1 MIGERTSR
9 GPAIGARPQF
19 PVRAWLLA
27 RERQHELVFELVVA
41 VAVGLVTFALRAVSV
56 AHAFE
61 VHVDEAIY
69 VRISENVAHSLR
81 LSYDINGPGPFF
93 LHPPLFFVIEAAY
106 LRILA
111 PSGDAVQQI
120 LGVRYL
126 AAIFGGLSGA
136 ALLMLVRRVAG
147 WPAAL
152 AAVGVFAI
160 EPFAIRM
167 DSRNFLEP
175 SAMFWVLLGVTLV
188 LTAVRL
194 RGRRRHD
201 VHWSTPAAGLA
212 FGAALLTNE
221 PAAFVTLVP
230 LALCAVSGLV
240 RRRDAAL
247 VAAVAL
253 GIYAVYPIVVYL
265 TGNFGDFKAQKLA
278 GLGRFAGVMV
288 VTGFNGKAGPSF
300 LHAVL
305 SSWRE
310 FAPTYGLL
318 ALGTVGTA
326 WLLFQEHRRARLVAL
341 WAASAY
347 ALQAYSVLFGTNEE
361 QYFYYVDVLAII
373 AVVVAGTILLQ
384 ALRGGHDGKR
394 RRLWPLRWMPLAPLA
409 PPRVAPYA
417 WRRRGTCAAAAL
429 AALLVAYAVL
439 GGGVFVTRSKTPDDG
454 YARLLGYMAN
464 NVPQGSRVAATNAN
478 DATLLREGGYQVTDM
493 AMATQDARNRQPV
506 TDPTPLLSGR
516 PEYVTVATR
525 LVSEG
530 YGIGTPQLVDWL
542 NQNGV
547 LVFSETTPSNGRL
560 DLYRIKAEGEW

>member
-9 GPAIGARPQF
+9 GPALDARPQI
-19 PVRAWLLA
+19 PVWAWLLA
-27 RERQHELVFELVVA
+27 RQRQHDVLFALA
-41 VAVGLVTFALRAVSV
+41 AALGVGLVTFGLRALSV
-56 AHAFE
+56 PHAFE
-61 VHVDEAIY
+61 IHVDEAIY
-69 VRISENVAHSLR
+69 ARISANVAHSLR
-81 LSYDINGPGPFF
+81 LNYDIGGPRPFF

-106 LRILA
+106 LRVVE
-111 PSGDAVQQI
+111 PSGHAVQQI

-126 AAIFGGLSGA
+126 AAFFGGLSGV
-136 ALLMLVRRVAG
+136 ALLLLVRRVAG

-152 AAVGVFAI
+152 TAAGVFAVD
-160 EPFAIRM
+160 PFAIRM

-201 VHWSTPAAGLA
+201 VHWSTPAAGVA

-240 RRRDAAL
+240 RWRDAAL

-253 GIYAVYPIVVYL
+253 GIYAVYPLVVVL
-265 TGNFGDFKAQKLA
+265 TGNFDDFKAQKLA
-278 GLGRFAGVMV
+278 GLGRFAGIV
-288 VTGFNGKAGPSF
+288 VVSGFNGKAGPSF

-305 SSWRE
+305 ASWRE

-326 WLLFQEHRRARLVAL
+326 WLVLQERRRARLVAF
-341 WAASAY
+341 WSATAY

-373 AVVVAGTILLQ
+373 VVVVAGTLLLQ
-384 ALRGGHDGKR
+384 ALRSCHDGKR
-394 RRLWPLRWMPLAPLA
+394 RRLWRLRWIPMAPVA

-417 WRRRGTCAAAAL
+417 WRRRGTWAAVAL
-429 AALLVAYAVL
+429 ASQLVAYAAL
-439 GGGVFVTRSKTPDDG
+439 GGGVFVNRSQTPDDG
-454 YARLLGYMAN
+454 YARLLGYLAS
-464 NVPQGSRVAATNAN
+464 NVPRGTRVAATNAT

-493 AMATQDARNRQPV
+493 ALATRDTGDRRLV
-506 TDPTPLLSGR
+506 TDPAPLLSGR
-516 PEYVTVATR
+516 PEYVTVADR
-525 LVSEG
+525 LVAEG

-542 NQNGV
+542 NRNAD
-547 LVFSETTPSNGRL
+547 LVFSESTPSNGRL
-560 DLYRIKAEGEW
+560 DLYRIRAEAEP